1 MPPEYQAR
9 GQVSARTDSFAFG
22 MIAIELLTGLHP
34 LVVREL
40 IDENESE
47 CLAGLIE
54 QHHDG
59 EAAAPEG
66 VAGLDTPSSAKC
78 EWPRA
83 LLGEMCLLA
92 SRCARKEGRLRA
104 TIAEVLPELERLVVR
119 DAAGSA
125 EDIDNNKGH
134 DLGTVYHDA
143 AEGDWRRGDW
153 KSALESTGGS
163 TVDYSGSR
171 DRLRFST

>member
-59 EAAAPEG
+59 DSPDWIPQSLHAPPL
-66 VAGLDTPSSAKC
+66 VQC